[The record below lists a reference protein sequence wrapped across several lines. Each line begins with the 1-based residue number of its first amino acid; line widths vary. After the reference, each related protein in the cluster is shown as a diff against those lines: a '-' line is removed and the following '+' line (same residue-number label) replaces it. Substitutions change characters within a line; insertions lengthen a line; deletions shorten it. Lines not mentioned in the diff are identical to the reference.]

1 MSYESNNT
9 YETHDVKIGDVKA
22 LEKHLDVIFKVYEK
36 EEEREINAKSG
47 DTHRVCDFTV
57 ADESGSITFTCW
69 NEDIDALELEKVY
82 KLSNGFANV
91 FRNSLRLS
99 KGKFGTIT
107 EDSTIFDEVNTE
119 NNRSSEH
126 VEDPRRRS
134 YGGGGGRGGYGGD
147 RGGRGGGGYGGGRGG
162 GGYGGDRGGGR
173 GGGGGGGGRGG
184 GRDRRSGGGSRW

>member
-1 MSYESNNT
+1 MSYEST
-9 YETHDVKIGDVKA
+9 DQYETHSAKISEVKP
-22 LEKHLDVIFKVYEK
+22 LEKHLDVVFKVYEK
-36 EEEREINAKSG
+36 EEEREINSKSG
-47 DTHRVCDFTV
+47 DTHRVCDFVV
-57 ADESGSITFTCW
+57 ADETGSITLTAW

-99 KGKFGTIT
+99 KGKFGTLS
-107 EDSTIFDEVNTE
+107 EDPTVFDEVDTE

-134 YGGGGGRGGYGGD
+134 YGGGGGRGGYGG
-147 RGGRGGGGYGGGRGG
+147 RGGGGYGGDRGGRGG
-162 GGYGGDRGGGR
+162 GGYGGDRGGR
-173 GGGGGGGGRGG
+173 GGGRGG

>member
-1 MSYESNNT
+1 MSYESENT
-9 YETHDVKIGDVKA
+9 YETHSAKIAEVKA

-57 ADESGSITFTCW
+57 ADETGSITLTAW
-69 NEDIDALELEKVY
+69 NEDIDTLELEKVY

-99 KGKFGTIT
+99 KGKFGTLS
-107 EDSTIFDEVNTE
+107 EDPTIFEEIDTD

-134 YGGGGGRGGYGGD
+134 FGGGGRGGYGGGGRD
-147 RGGRGGGGYGGGRGG
+147 RGGYGGGGGGRDRGGYGGRGGGGR
-162 GGYGGDRGGGR
+162 DR
-173 GGGGGGGGRGG
+173 G
-184 GRDRRSGGGSRW
+184 GRDRRGGGNRW

>member
-1 MSYESNNT
+1 MSYESENT
-9 YETHDVKIGDVKA
+9 YETHDVKIGEVKP

-36 EEEREINAKSG
+36 EEEREINSKSG

-57 ADESGSITFTCW
+57 ADETGSITLTAW

-99 KGKFGTIT
+99 KGKFGTLS
-107 EDSTIFDEVNTE
+107 EDPTIFEEVDTD

-126 VEDPRRRS
+126 VDDPRRRS
-134 YGGGGGRGGYGGD
+134 YGGNR
-147 RGGRGGGGYGGGRGG
+147 GGYGGGRDRGGYGG
-162 GGYGGDRGGGR
+162 GRDRGGDRGGYGGR
-173 GGGGGGGGRGG
+173 GGRDRG
-184 GRDRRSGGGSRW
+184 GRDRRGGGSRW

>member
-1 MSYESNNT
+1 MSYESKDT
-9 YETHDVKIGDVKA
+9 YETHDVKIGDVKP
-22 LEKHLDVIFKVYEK
+22 LEKHLDVIFKVFEK
-36 EEEREINAKSG
+36 EEEREINSKSG

-57 ADESGSITFTCW
+57 ADETGSITLTCW

-82 KLSNGFANV
+82 KLANGFANV

-99 KGKFGTIT
+99 KGKFGTLT
-107 EDSTIFDEVNTE
+107 EDPTIFEEVNSE

-134 YGGGGGRGGYGGD
+134 YGGGGGRGGGGYGGD
-147 RGGRGGGGYGGGRGG
+147 RGGRGGGRG
-162 GGYGGDRGGGR
+162 
-173 GGGGGGGGRGG
+173 GG